1 MSELNERLKQNGY
14 VRHFPPE
21 GIELVSWCILMG
33 IGQVRTLRVPAERL
47 LDVTRAIEETARG
60 GYRTDFLS
68 NLRLKGD
75 RPRARPE
82 RQVVEPF
89 AIGRRSWASRTL
101 HGATAALA
109 MLGRRPASPTR

>member
-1 MSELNERLKQNGY
+1 LSELNERLKQNGY

-33 IGQVRTLRVPAERL
+33 IGQVRTLRVPAARL
-47 LDVTRAIEETARG
+47 PDVNRANAETARG
-60 GYRTDFLS
+60 GYRTDFY
-68 NLRLKGD
+68 
-75 RPRARPE
+75 PE
-82 RQVVEPF
+82 RPVVEPF